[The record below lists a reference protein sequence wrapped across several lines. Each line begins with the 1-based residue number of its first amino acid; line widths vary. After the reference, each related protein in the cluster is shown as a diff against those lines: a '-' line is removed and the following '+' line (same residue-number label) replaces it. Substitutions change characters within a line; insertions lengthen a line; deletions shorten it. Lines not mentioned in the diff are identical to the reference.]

1 MMEPYRHMSI
11 GRSHRVL
18 IKIKN
23 DPGVGRCGVAYE
35 AVGLRPVL
43 RSLPQTLP
51 APVVWLSAFRFRLCG
66 SSRRAATVAWGAVA
80 CGMLTLAAGGVGR
93 GEPPKPAANEADVLA
108 RREAELT
115 RQYVDLERSFL
126 RLADV
131 LATTDPRRAAV
142 LRDAFDQARSSEVGD
157 RLGRIVTLLEAGQLL
172 KAGAGQEGAIEQF
185 RELLSLL
192 EEGGGDRGL
201 ADTKKQVREF
211 LSRVTKL
218 IARQRDIEGSTE
230 AGGDADDLGDRQRK
244 AAAEAAKLAGD
255 LGRFAR
261 RIDESPA
268 DDAQPEG
275 DKPAGEKAGDS
286 KPSDSDSKPKPGAGD
301 AKPGGDEEGEPA
313 ADGEEDGPITGDDD
327 ASRARR
333 TQRRV
338 QEAEKRM
345 QAAREKLK
353 DATRREARSEQEKA
367 VEELE
372 TARAELEEILRQ
384 LREEE
389 VERLLVQ
396 LETRIRQMLRI
407 ERGIL
412 AAAQKLA
419 ADMAMSQPE
428 KRIEGVRIGREQ
440 AEVTAEAARAVT
452 LVRDD
457 GSAVAVPEALD
468 QVHDDCVQAAARFTR
483 GDVGQATL
491 GLVEDIVTGLEELI
505 AALEKSRRKEEED
518 RQQAGGAGGRPAE
531 PGEQPLVD
539 KLAELKM
546 LRSLQLRV
554 NSRTQRF
561 SQLLDEGT
569 ERATEP
575 ELIEAL
581 GRLAERQRSIERAAR
596 DIVTGR
602 TE

>member
-1 MMEPYRHMSI
+1 MMEPYRHMPL
-11 GRSHRVL
+11 GRSLLVQ
-18 IKIKN
+18 IKSRN
-23 DPGVGRCGVAYE
+23 DPGVGGCGVPHQAI
-35 AVGLRPVL
+35 GSRPVL
-43 RSLPQTLP
+43 RSLPRTRP
-51 APVVWLSAFRFRLCG
+51 APVIWLSAFRFRLFG
-66 SSRRAATVAWGAVA
+66 SSCRAATVGWGALT

-93 GEPPKPAANEADVLA
+93 GEPTKPAGGEADVLA

-185 RELLSLL
+185 RELLALL

-201 ADTKKQVREF
+201 ADTKQQVREF
-211 LSRVTKL
+211 LTRVTKL

-244 AAAEAAKLAGD
+244 AAAEAAELAGD

-261 RIDESPA
+261 RVDESPA

-286 KPSDSDSKPKPGAGD
+286 KPGDSDSKPKPGAGD
-301 AKPGGDEEGEPA
+301 SKPGGDEGGEPA

-345 QAAREKLK
+345 QAAREKLN

-412 AAAQKLA
+412 AAAEKLA
-419 ADMAMSQPE
+419 ADVAMSQPE

-440 AEVTAEAARAVT
+440 AEVTAEAARALT

-491 GLVEDIVTGLEELI
+491 GLVGDIVTGLEELL

-554 NSRTQRF
+554 NNRTQRF

>member
-1 MMEPYRHMSI
+1 MMEPYRHMPL
-11 GRSHRVL
+11 GRSLLVH
-18 IKIKN
+18 IKSRN
-23 DPGVGRCGVAYE
+23 DPGVGGCGVPHHTI
-35 AVGLRPVL
+35 GSQPVL
-43 RSLPQTLP
+43 PSLPRTRP
-51 APVVWLSAFRFRLCG
+51 APVIWLSAFRFRLFG
-66 SSRRAATVAWGAVA
+66 SIRRAATVGWGAVV
-80 CGMLTLAAGGVGR
+80 CGMLALAAGGVGR
-93 GEPPKPAANEADVLA
+93 GEPTKPAGGEADVLA

-201 ADTKKQVREF
+201 ADTKQQVREF
-211 LSRVTKL
+211 LTRVTKL

-244 AAAEAAKLAGD
+244 AAAEAAELAGD

-261 RIDESPA
+261 RVDESPA

-286 KPSDSDSKPKPGAGD
+286 KPGDSDSKPKPGAGD
-301 AKPGGDEEGEPA
+301 SKPGGDEGGEPA

-412 AAAQKLA
+412 AAAEKLA

-440 AEVTAEAARAVT
+440 AEVTAEAARALT

-468 QVHDDCVQAAARFTR
+468 QVHDDCVQAAAKFTR

-491 GLVEDIVTGLEELI
+491 GLVGDIVTGLEELL
-505 AALEKSRRKEEED
+505 AALEKSRRTEEED

-554 NSRTQRF
+554 NNRTQRF

>member
-1 MMEPYRHMSI
+1 
-11 GRSHRVL
+11 
-18 IKIKN
+18 
-23 DPGVGRCGVAYE
+23 
-35 AVGLRPVL
+35 
-43 RSLPQTLP
+43 
-51 APVVWLSAFRFRLCG
+51 
-66 SSRRAATVAWGAVA
+66 
-80 CGMLTLAAGGVGR
+80 MLALAAGGVGR
-93 GEPPKPAANEADVLA
+93 GEPTKPAGGEADVLA

-201 ADTKKQVREF
+201 ADTKQQVREF
-211 LSRVTKL
+211 LTRVTKL

-244 AAAEAAKLAGD
+244 AAAEAAELAGD

-261 RIDESPA
+261 RVDESPA

-286 KPSDSDSKPKPGAGD
+286 KPGDSDSKPKPGAGD
-301 AKPGGDEEGEPA
+301 SKPGGDEGGEPA

-412 AAAQKLA
+412 AAAEKLA
-419 ADMAMSQPE
+419 ADMAMSQQE
-428 KRIEGVRIGREQ
+428 QRIEGVRIGREQ
-440 AEVTAEAARAVT
+440 AEVTAEAARALT

-468 QVHDDCVQAAARFTR
+468 QVHDDCVQAAAKFTR

-491 GLVEDIVTGLEELI
+491 GLVGDIVTGLEELL
-505 AALEKSRRKEEED
+505 AALEKSRRTEEED
-518 RQQAGGAGGRPAE
+518 RQHAGGAGGRPAE

-554 NSRTQRF
+554 NNRTQRF

>member
-1 MMEPYRHMSI
+1 MPHHTI
-11 GRSHRVL
+11 GSQ
-18 IKIKN
+18 
-23 DPGVGRCGVAYE
+23 
-35 AVGLRPVL
+35 PVL
-43 RSLPQTLP
+43 PSLPRTRP
-51 APVVWLSAFRFRLCG
+51 APVIWLSAFRFRLFG
-66 SSRRAATVAWGAVA
+66 SIRRAATVGWGAVV
-80 CGMLTLAAGGVGR
+80 CGMLALAAGGVGR
-93 GEPPKPAANEADVLA
+93 GEPTKPAGGEADVLA

-201 ADTKKQVREF
+201 ADTKQQVREF
-211 LSRVTKL
+211 LTRVTKL

-244 AAAEAAKLAGD
+244 AAAEAAELAGD

-261 RIDESPA
+261 RVDESPA

-286 KPSDSDSKPKPGAGD
+286 KPGDSDSKPKPGAGD
-301 AKPGGDEEGEPA
+301 SKPGGDEGGEPA

-412 AAAQKLA
+412 AAAEKLA

-440 AEVTAEAARAVT
+440 AEVTAEAARALT

-468 QVHDDCVQAAARFTR
+468 QVHDDCVQAAAKFTR

-491 GLVEDIVTGLEELI
+491 GLVGDIVTGLEELL
-505 AALEKSRRKEEED
+505 AALEKSRRTEEED

-554 NSRTQRF
+554 NNRTQRF